1 LHHERLRSAGGA
13 AFVVAN
19 HLEKIA
25 MMTFGA
31 PIWFWAL
38 AVIPV
43 LALFF
48 ARAEQRGVERL
59 REFVSPRLLPQLAA
73 TVNRGRRVLRFGLLM
88 LGLAFAI
95 VSLARPQWGYI
106 YEDVKR
112 KGLDLLFAVDTS
124 RSMLSNDVQP
134 NRLERVK
141 LAAQDL
147 VNQLQGDRV
156 GLIAFAGRAFLQ
168 APLTIDYEA
177 EVESINDLDTKT
189 IPEGGTNIS
198 EAINLALNTFGKS
211 AAGNRALIIF
221 TDGEDLS
228 GDAAKMAKA
237 AADAGVRIF
246 TVGVGTPQGSLI
258 PVTSDDG
265 GTAFVK
271 DSAGQVVKSKLDEKR
286 LREIAQ
292 ATGGFYLHLDDGPR
306 TMSQLYS
313 QGLANMKA
321 ADIDARLG
329 RRPIERYEWPLGG
342 AMLALTMSIL
352 IGERKRVRVRARV
365 PRWSKIAVPATALIL
380 IFARPAFGAATGL
393 NLYREGKYNDAY
405 KSFQDDLQL
414 HPDSSQKEKI
424 EFDAGAAAFKM
435 GDYNKALQSF
445 SNALLSPDKGLQ
457 ENSHFNLGRTLEDR
471 ADMDQTNETTLKDLT
486 DAASHYES
494 TLRLNPKNEAAKANL
509 EEVRKKIERLKQH
522 PKQKP
527 TPPPQQQN
535 KKDKNQQQ
543 NGGEQNQDQQ
553 QSQSQSSSGKDQ
565 NQQQQQQQNQQ
576 AQSQNQSGSSQ
587 SKNSQDKSNRAQ
599 AKNEPQ
605 KNQQPQA
612 GETPSPSPGKGKDQQ
627 QANQPSPSPGK
638 GENKN
643 AQASPSPSAG
653 EQDRQ
658 SGRDQ
663 EQPEESPSPG
673 GGEDQMPPPSPG
685 EGEGGEG
692 SASPSATPTSSPQ
705 KKLAGEIKGANGD
718 QQPQNPQ
725 NAAQLAEA
733 ESEKEG
739 QMSEKQ
745 AELLLKSMKD
755 EEQRVQL
762 DERKVRRRVYN
773 DW

>member
-1 LHHERLRSAGGA
+1 
-13 AFVVAN
+13 
-19 HLEKIA
+19 
-25 MMTFGA
+25 MTFGA

-38 AVIPV
+38 LAIPLLAV
-43 LALFF
+43 LF
-48 ARAEQRGVERL
+48 ARAEHGGVARL
-59 REFVSPRLLPQLAA
+59 REFVSPRLLPQLAG
-73 TVNRGRRVLRFGLLM
+73 TLNRSRRVLRFALLM
-88 LGLAFAI
+88 LGLALAT

-147 VNQLQGDRV
+147 LNQLQGDRV
-156 GLIAFAGRAFLQ
+156 GLVAFAGRAFLQ

-177 EVESINDLDTKT
+177 AVESINDLDTKT

-198 EAINLALNTFGKS
+198 EAINLAVNTFGKS

-221 TDGEDLS
+221 TDGEELN
-228 GDAAKMAKA
+228 GDATKTAKA
-237 AADAGVRIF
+237 AADAGVKIF
-246 TVGVGTPQGSLI
+246 TIGVGTPQGSLI
-258 PVTSDDG
+258 PINSDDG

-271 DSAGQVVKSKLDEKR
+271 DSAGQVVKSKLDERR

-292 ATGGFYLHLDDGPR
+292 ATGGFYLHLDDGLR

-321 ADIDARLG
+321 AEIDARLS
-329 RRPIERYEWPLGG
+329 RRPIERYEWPLGA

-352 IGERKRVRVRARV
+352 IGERKRVRAGSRLL
-365 PRWSKIAVPATALIL
+365 RWSKVAVPATALLL
-380 IFARPAFGAATGL
+380 IFARPAFGTATGL

-405 KSFQDDLQL
+405 RSFEEDLKS
-414 HPDSSQKEKI
+414 HPDSSQKEKV
-424 EFDAGAAAFKM
+424 EFDAGAAAYKM

-445 SNALLSPDKGLQ
+445 SDALLSPDKGLQ

-471 ADMDQTNETTLKDLT
+471 ADMDETNESTLKDLT

-509 EEVRKKIERLKQH
+509 EEVKKKIERLKQH

-543 NGGEQNQDQQ
+543 NGGDQNQDQQ

-565 NQQQQQQQNQQ
+565 NQQQQQQNQQ
-576 AQSQNQSGSSQ
+576 AQSQNKSENNQSQKSEA
-587 SKNSQDKSNRAQ
+587 KSNQAQ

-605 KNQQPQA
+605 KNQQQQP
-612 GETPSPSPGKGKDQQ
+612 GESPSPSPGKDQPQ
-627 QANQPSPSPGK
+627 GNRPSPSPGK

-643 AQASPSPSAG
+643 APATASPSVG
-653 EQDRQ
+653 GQDRQ
-658 SGRDQ
+658 SSRDQ
-663 EQPEESPSPG
+663 EQPEESPTPG
-673 GGEDQMPPPSPG
+673 GGEEQMPSPSPGQG
-685 EGEGGEG
+685 EGEGEDTT
-692 SASPSATPTSSPQ
+692 PSATPTSSPQ
-705 KKLAGEIKGANGD
+705 KKLAGEIRGANGEKQPESS
-718 QQPQNPQ
+718 QQ
-725 NAAQLAEA
+725 AAQLAKA
-733 ESEKEG
+733 EPEKEG

-762 DERKVRRRVYN
+762 DERKVRRHVYN

>member
-1 LHHERLRSAGGA
+1 MS
-13 AFVVAN
+13 
-19 HLEKIA
+19 
-25 MMTFGA
+25 FGA

-38 AVIPV
+38 LAIPV
-43 LALFF
+43 LAVLF
-48 ARAEQRGVERL
+48 ARAEQRGVAKL

-73 TVNRGRRVLRFGLLM
+73 TVNRSRRVLRFALLM
-88 LGLAFAI
+88 LGLALAI

-134 NRLERVK
+134 SRLERVK

-177 EVESINDLDTKT
+177 AVESINDLDTKT

-198 EAINLALNTFGKS
+198 EAINLAVNTFGKS

-221 TDGEDLS
+221 TDGEELS
-228 GDAAKMAKA
+228 GDAAKTAKA

-246 TVGVGTPQGSLI
+246 TIGVGTPQGSLI
-258 PVTSDDG
+258 PINGDDG
-265 GTAFVK
+265 GMAFVK

-321 ADIDARLG
+321 AEIDARLG
-329 RRPIERYEWPLGG
+329 RRPIERYEWPLG
-342 AMLALTMSIL
+342 AALLALAMSIL
-352 IGERKRVRVRARV
+352 IGERKKVRVRAQL
-365 PRWSKIAVPATALIL
+365 PRWGKIAVPATALLL
-380 IFARPAFGAATGL
+380 IFARPVFGTATGL

-405 KSFQDDLQL
+405 QSFQQDLKS

-445 SNALLSPDKGLQ
+445 SDALLSPDKGLQ

-471 ADMDQTNETTLKDLT
+471 ADMDQTNDSTLKDLT

-509 EEVRKKIERLKQH
+509 EEVKKKIERLKQH

-543 NGGEQNQDQQ
+543 
-553 QSQSQSSSGKDQ
+553 SQSQSSSGKDQ
-565 NQQQQQQQNQQ
+565 NQQQQQNQQ

-587 SKNSQDKSNRAQ
+587 NQKSQDKSNQAQ

-605 KNQQPQA
+605 KNQQSQP
-612 GETPSPSPGKGKDQQ
+612 GESPTPSPGKDQQ
-627 QANQPSPSPGK
+627 QGNQPSPSPGK

-643 AQASPSPSAG
+643 ALATASPSVG
-653 EQDRQ
+653 GQDRQ
-658 SGRDQ
+658 SSRNQ
-663 EQPEESPSPG
+663 EQPEESPTPG
-673 GGEDQMPPPSPG
+673 GGEDQAPSPSPG
-685 EGEGGEG
+685 EGEGEGEN
-692 SASPSATPTSSPQ
+692 ATPSATPTSSPQ

-718 QQPQNPQ
+718 KQPESPQ
-725 NAAQLAEA
+725 EAAQFAETEA
-733 ESEKEG
+733 EKEG

-762 DERKVRRRVYN
+762 DERKVRRHVYN

>member
-1 LHHERLRSAGGA
+1 M
-13 AFVVAN
+13 N
-19 HLEKIA
+19 
-25 MMTFGA
+25 FGS
-31 PIWFWAL
+31 PGWFWAL
-38 AVIPV
+38 LAIPI
-43 LALFF
+43 LAILF
-48 ARAEQRGVERL
+48 ARAERRAVVRL
-59 REFVSPRLLPQLAA
+59 REFVSPKLLPQLSA
-73 TVNRGRRVLRFGLLM
+73 TVNRSHRVLRFGLLM
-88 LGLAFAI
+88 LGLALAM
-95 VSLARPQWGYI
+95 VSLARPQVGYV
-106 YEDVKR
+106 YEDVQR

-141 LAAQDL
+141 LAGQDL

-211 AAGNRALIIF
+211 AAGNHALIIF
-221 TDGEDLS
+221 TDGEELS
-228 GDAAKMAKA
+228 GDAAKVAKA
-237 AADAGVRIF
+237 AAEAGVRIF

-292 ATGGFYLHLDDGPR
+292 AAGGFYLHLDDGPR

-329 RRPIERYEWPLGG
+329 RRPIERYEWPLGA
-342 AMLALTMSIL
+342 AMFALTMSIL
-352 IGERKRVRVRARV
+352 IGERKQVRVRSPL
-365 PRWSKIAVPATALIL
+365 PRWSKIAVPATALL
-380 IFARPAFGAATGL
+380 FIFAGPVFGTATGL

-405 KSFQDDLQL
+405 QSFQQDLNS
-414 HPDSSQKEKI
+414 HPDSSEKEKI

-445 SNALLSPDKGLQ
+445 SDSLLSSDKALQ

-471 ADMDQTNETTLKDLT
+471 ADMDETNDNTLKDLT

-543 NGGEQNQDQQ
+543 NGGDQNQDQQ
-553 QSQSQSSSGKDQ
+553 QSQSSSGKDQ
-565 NQQQQQQQNQQ
+565 NQNQQQQQQNQQ

-587 SKNSQDKSNRAQ
+587 SKNSQDKSNQAQ

-605 KNQQPQA
+605 KNQQPQP
-612 GETPSPSPGKGKDQQ
+612 GESPSPSPGKGQQ
-627 QANQPSPSPGK
+627 QTNQPSPAPGK

-643 AQASPSPSAG
+643 ALATASPSAG
-653 EQDRQ
+653 GQDRQ
-658 SGRDQ
+658 SSRNQ

-673 GGEDQMPPPSPG
+673 GGEDQMPSPSPG
-685 EGEGGEG
+685 EGEGEGEN
-692 SASPSATPTSSPQ
+692 ATPSATPTSSPQ

-718 QQPQNPQ
+718 KQPESPQQ
-725 NAAQLAEA
+725 AAQLGGAEP
-733 ESEKEG
+733 EKEG

-762 DERKVRRRVYN
+762 DERKVRRHVYN

>member
-1 LHHERLRSAGGA
+1 MS
-13 AFVVAN
+13 
-19 HLEKIA
+19 
-25 MMTFGA
+25 FGA

-38 AVIPV
+38 LAIPV
-43 LALFF
+43 LAVLF
-48 ARAEQRGVERL
+48 ARAEQRGVTKL

-73 TVNRGRRVLRFGLLM
+73 TVNRSRRVLRFALLM
-88 LGLAFAI
+88 LGLALAI

-177 EVESINDLDTKT
+177 AVESINDLDTKT

-198 EAINLALNTFGKS
+198 EAINLAVNTFGKS

-221 TDGEDLS
+221 TDGEELN
-228 GDAAKMAKA
+228 GDAAKTAKSA
-237 AADAGVRIF
+237 TDAGVRIF

-258 PVTSDDG
+258 PINSDDG

-286 LREIAQ
+286 LHEIAQ
-292 ATGGFYLHLDDGPR
+292 ISGGFYLHLDDGPR

-329 RRPIERYEWPLGG
+329 RRPIERYEWPLGA

-352 IGERKRVRVRARV
+352 IGERKKVHVRARS
-365 PRWSKIAVPATALIL
+365 PRWSKIAVPATALL
-380 IFARPAFGAATGL
+380 FIFAGPVFGTATGL

-405 KSFQDDLQL
+405 QSFQQDLNS
-414 HPDSSQKEKI
+414 HPDSSEKEKI

-445 SNALLSPDKGLQ
+445 SDSLLSSDKALQ

-471 ADMDQTNETTLKDLT
+471 ADMDETNDNTLKDLT

-543 NGGEQNQDQQ
+543 NGGDQNQDQQ

-565 NQQQQQQQNQQ
+565 NQQQQQQNQQ

-587 SKNSQDKSNRAQ
+587 SKNSQDKSNQAQ

-605 KNQQPQA
+605 KNQQPQP
-612 GETPSPSPGKGKDQQ
+612 GESPSPSPGKGQQ
-627 QANQPSPSPGK
+627 QTNQPSPAPGK

-643 AQASPSPSAG
+643 ALATASPSAG
-653 EQDRQ
+653 GQDRQ
-658 SGRDQ
+658 SSRNQ

-673 GGEDQMPPPSPG
+673 GGEDQMPSPSPG
-685 EGEGGEG
+685 EGEGEGEN
-692 SASPSATPTSSPQ
+692 ATPSATPTSSPQ

-718 QQPQNPQ
+718 KQPQSPQ
-725 NAAQLAEA
+725 QAAQLGGAEP
-733 ESEKEG
+733 EKEG

-762 DERKVRRRVYN
+762 DERKVRRHVYN

>member
-1 LHHERLRSAGGA
+1 
-13 AFVVAN
+13 
-19 HLEKIA
+19 
-25 MMTFGA
+25 MTFGE

-38 AVIPV
+38 LAIPV
-43 LALFF
+43 LAVLF
-48 ARAEQRGVERL
+48 ARAEQRGVARL
-59 REFVSPRLLPQLAA
+59 RQFVSPRLLPQLAA
-73 TVNRGRRVLRFGLLM
+73 TVNRARRALRFGLLM
-88 LGLAFAI
+88 LGLALAI
-95 VSLARPQWGYI
+95 ISLARPQWGYV

-124 RSMLSNDVQP
+124 RSMLSNDVPP

-198 EAINLALNTFGKS
+198 EAINLATNTFGKS

-221 TDGEDLS
+221 TDGEELS
-228 GDAAKMAKA
+228 GDAAKTAKA
-237 AADAGVRIF
+237 AADTGVKIF
-246 TVGVGTPQGSLI
+246 TIGVGTPQGSLI
-258 PVTSDDG
+258 PVNSDDG

-306 TMSQLYS
+306 TMAQLYS

-329 RRPIERYEWPLGG
+329 RRPIERYEWPLGA

-352 IGERKRVRVRARV
+352 IGERKRVRTRSRL
-365 PRWSKIAVPATALIL
+365 PRWSKIAVPATALLL
-380 IFARPAFGAATGL
+380 IFAKPVFGTATGL
-393 NLYREGKYNDAY
+393 NLYRDGKYNDAY
-405 KSFQDDLQL
+405 KSFQEDLQS

-424 EFDAGAAAFKM
+424 EFDSGAAAFKM

-445 SNALLSPDKGLQ
+445 SNALLSPNKGLQ

-471 ADMDQTNETTLKDLT
+471 ADLDQANETTLKDLT

-494 TLRLNPKNEAAKANL
+494 TLQLNPKNEAAKANL
-509 EEVRKKIERLKQH
+509 EEVKKKIERLKQH

-527 TPPPQQQN
+527 TPPPQQQQ
-535 KKDKNQQQ
+535 KKQDQKQ
-543 NGGEQNQDQQ
+543 NGDQQNQDQQ
-553 QSQSQSSSGKDQ
+553 EQSRSSSGKDQ
-565 NQQQQQQQNQQ
+565 NQQQQQQRQNQQ
-576 AQSQNQSGSSQ
+576 PQSQNQSGNSEQPPQ
-587 SKNSQDKSNRAQ
+587 SPQEAAEMAQ
-599 AKNEPQ
+599 AE
-605 KNQQPQA
+605 
-612 GETPSPSPGKGKDQQ
+612 
-627 QANQPSPSPGK
+627 
-638 GENKN
+638 
-643 AQASPSPSAG
+643 
-653 EQDRQ
+653 
-658 SGRDQ
+658 
-663 EQPEESPSPG
+663 
-673 GGEDQMPPPSPG
+673 
-685 EGEGGEG
+685 
-692 SASPSATPTSSPQ
+692 
-705 KKLAGEIKGANGD
+705 L
-718 QQPQNPQ
+718 
-725 NAAQLAEA
+725 
-733 ESEKEG
+733 EKEG
-739 QMSEKQ
+739 EMSEKQ

-762 DERKVRRRVYN
+762 DERRVRRHVYN

>member
-1 LHHERLRSAGGA
+1 MS
-13 AFVVAN
+13 
-19 HLEKIA
+19 
-25 MMTFGA
+25 FGA
-31 PIWFWAL
+31 PIWFWGL
-38 AVIPV
+38 LVIPV
-43 LALFF
+43 VSLLF
-48 ARAEQRGVERL
+48 ARAEQRGIARL

-73 TVNRGRRVLRFGLLM
+73 TVNRSRRVLRFDVLM

-198 EAINLALNTFGKS
+198 EAINLAVNTFGKS

-221 TDGEDLS
+221 TDGEELS

-237 AADAGVRIF
+237 AADPGVRIF
-246 TVGVGTPQGSLI
+246 TIGVGTPEGSLI
-258 PVTSDDG
+258 PVKSDDG
-265 GTAFVK
+265 ETAFVK
-271 DSAGQVVKSKLDEKR
+271 DSAGQIVKSKLDEKR

-292 ATGGFYLHLDDGPR
+292 ATGGFYLHLADGPR
-306 TMSQLYS
+306 TMSQLYT

-321 ADIDARLG
+321 AEIDARLG
-329 RRPIERYEWPLGG
+329 RRPIERYEWPLGA

-352 IGERKRVRVRARV
+352 IGERKRVRVRARL
-365 PRWSKIAVPATALIL
+365 PRWSKIAVPATALLL
-380 IFARPAFGAATGL
+380 IFARPAFGTATGL

-405 KSFQDDLQL
+405 KSFQEDLQS
-414 HPDSSQKEKI
+414 HPDSSQKEKV

-471 ADMDQTNETTLKDLT
+471 ADMDQTNETTLKDLI

-509 EEVRKKIERLKQH
+509 EEVKKKIERLKQH

-543 NGGEQNQDQQ
+543 NGGGQNQDQQ
-553 QSQSQSSSGKDQ
+553 QSQSQGSSGKDQ
-565 NQQQQQQQNQQ
+565 NQQQQNQQ
-576 AQSQNQSGSSQ
+576 AQSQNQSGND
-587 SKNSQDKSNRAQ
+587 KNSQDKSNQAQ

-605 KNQQPQA
+605 KNQRSKP
-612 GETPSPSPGKGKDQQ
+612 GESPTPSPSPGQNKQ
-627 QANQPSPSPGK
+627 QANQPSPAPGK
-638 GENKN
+638 GESKN
-643 AQASPSPSAG
+643 ASATPSPSAG
-653 EQDRQ
+653 GQDRQ
-658 SGRDQ
+658 SSREQ
-663 EQPEESPSPG
+663 EQPEESPSPD
-673 GGEDQMPPPSPG
+673 GGEEQTPSPPPG
-685 EGEGGEG
+685 EGEGEGEN
-692 SASPSATPTSSPQ
+692 ATPSAFPTSSPQ

-718 QQPQNPQ
+718 KQPESPQQT
-725 NAAQLAEA
+725 AQLAEA
-733 ESEKEG
+733 EPEKEG

-762 DERKVRRRVYN
+762 DERKVRRHVYN

>member
-1 LHHERLRSAGGA
+1 MS
-13 AFVVAN
+13 
-19 HLEKIA
+19 
-25 MMTFGA
+25 FGA

-38 AVIPV
+38 LAIPV
-43 LALFF
+43 LAVLF
-48 ARAEQRGVERL
+48 ARAEQRGVTKL

-73 TVNRGRRVLRFGLLM
+73 TVNRSRRVLRFALLM
-88 LGLAFAI
+88 LGLALAI

-177 EVESINDLDTKT
+177 AVESINDLDTKT

-198 EAINLALNTFGKS
+198 EAINLAVNTFGKS

-221 TDGEDLS
+221 TDGEELN
-228 GDAAKMAKA
+228 GDAAKTAKS

-258 PVTSDDG
+258 PINSDDG

-286 LREIAQ
+286 LHEIAQ
-292 ATGGFYLHLDDGPR
+292 ISGGFYLHLDDGPR

-329 RRPIERYEWPLGG
+329 RRPIERYEWPLGA

-352 IGERKRVRVRARV
+352 IGERKKVHVRARS
-365 PRWSKIAVPATALIL
+365 PRWSKIAVPATALL
-380 IFARPAFGAATGL
+380 FIFAGPVFGTATGL

-405 KSFQDDLQL
+405 QSFQQDLNS
-414 HPDSSQKEKI
+414 HPDSSEKEKI

-445 SNALLSPDKGLQ
+445 SDSLLSSDKALQ

-471 ADMDQTNETTLKDLT
+471 ADMDETNDNTLKDLT

-543 NGGEQNQDQQ
+543 NGGDQNQDQQ

-565 NQQQQQQQNQQ
+565 NQQQQQQNQQ

-587 SKNSQDKSNRAQ
+587 SKNSQDKSNQAQ

-605 KNQQPQA
+605 KNQQPQP
-612 GETPSPSPGKGKDQQ
+612 GESPSPSPGKGQQ
-627 QANQPSPSPGK
+627 QTNQPSPAPGK

-643 AQASPSPSAG
+643 ALATASPSAG
-653 EQDRQ
+653 GQDRQ
-658 SGRDQ
+658 SSRNQ

-673 GGEDQMPPPSPG
+673 GGEDQMPSPSPG
-685 EGEGGEG
+685 EGEGEGEN
-692 SASPSATPTSSPQ
+692 ATPSATPTSSPQ

-718 QQPQNPQ
+718 KQPESPQQ
-725 NAAQLAEA
+725 AAQLGGAEP
-733 ESEKEG
+733 EKER

-762 DERKVRRRVYN
+762 DERKVRRHVYN

>member
-1 LHHERLRSAGGA
+1 MS
-13 AFVVAN
+13 
-19 HLEKIA
+19 
-25 MMTFGA
+25 FGA

-38 AVIPV
+38 LAIPV
-43 LALFF
+43 LAVLF
-48 ARAEQRGVERL
+48 ARAEQRGVTKL

-73 TVNRGRRVLRFGLLM
+73 TVNRSRRVLRFALLM
-88 LGLAFAI
+88 LGLALAI

-177 EVESINDLDTKT
+177 AVESINDLDTKT

-198 EAINLALNTFGKS
+198 EAINLAVNTFGKS

-221 TDGEDLS
+221 TDGEELN
-228 GDAAKMAKA
+228 GDAAKTAKS

-258 PVTSDDG
+258 PINSDDG

-286 LREIAQ
+286 LHEIAQ
-292 ATGGFYLHLDDGPR
+292 ISGGFYLHLDDGPR

-329 RRPIERYEWPLGG
+329 RRPIERYEWPLGA

-352 IGERKRVRVRARV
+352 IGERKKVHVRARS
-365 PRWSKIAVPATALIL
+365 PRWSKIAVPATALL
-380 IFARPAFGAATGL
+380 FIFAGPVFGTATGL

-405 KSFQDDLQL
+405 QSFQQDLNS
-414 HPDSSQKEKI
+414 HPDSSEKEKI

-445 SNALLSPDKGLQ
+445 SDSLLSSDKALQ

-471 ADMDQTNETTLKDLT
+471 ADMDETNDNTLKDLT

-543 NGGEQNQDQQ
+543 NGGDQNQDQQ

-565 NQQQQQQQNQQ
+565 NQQQQQQNQQ

-587 SKNSQDKSNRAQ
+587 SKNSQDKSNQAQ

-605 KNQQPQA
+605 KNQQPQP
-612 GETPSPSPGKGKDQQ
+612 GESPSPSPGKGQQ
-627 QANQPSPSPGK
+627 QTNQPSPAPGK

-643 AQASPSPSAG
+643 ALATASPSAG
-653 EQDRQ
+653 GQDRQ
-658 SGRDQ
+658 SSRNQ

-673 GGEDQMPPPSPG
+673 GGEDQMPSPSPG
-685 EGEGGEG
+685 EGEGEGEN
-692 SASPSATPTSSPQ
+692 ATPSATPTSSPQ
-705 KKLAGEIKGANGD
+705 KKLAGEIKGVNGD
-718 QQPQNPQ
+718 KQPESPQQ
-725 NAAQLAEA
+725 AAQLGGAEP
-733 ESEKEG
+733 EKEG

-762 DERKVRRRVYN
+762 DERKVRRHVYN

>member
-1 LHHERLRSAGGA
+1 MS
-13 AFVVAN
+13 
-19 HLEKIA
+19 
-25 MMTFGA
+25 FGA

-38 AVIPV
+38 LAIPV
-43 LALFF
+43 LAVLF
-48 ARAEQRGVERL
+48 ARAEQRGVTKL

-73 TVNRGRRVLRFGLLM
+73 TVNRSRRVLRFALVM
-88 LGLAFAI
+88 LGLTLAV

-177 EVESINDLDTKT
+177 AVESINDLDTKT

-198 EAINLALNTFGKS
+198 EAINLAVNTFGKS

-221 TDGEDLS
+221 TDGEELN
-228 GDAAKMAKA
+228 GDAAKTAKS

-258 PVTSDDG
+258 PINSDDG

-286 LREIAQ
+286 LREVAQ

-329 RRPIERYEWPLGG
+329 RRPIERYEWPLGA

-352 IGERKRVRVRARV
+352 IGERKRVHVRARS
-365 PRWSKIAVPATALIL
+365 PRWSKIAVPATALL
-380 IFARPAFGAATGL
+380 FIFAGPVFGTATGL

-405 KSFQDDLQL
+405 QSFQQDLNS
-414 HPDSSQKEKI
+414 HPDSSEKEKI

-445 SNALLSPDKGLQ
+445 SDSLLSSDKALQ

-471 ADMDQTNETTLKDLT
+471 ADMDETNDNTLKDLT

-543 NGGEQNQDQQ
+543 NGDQNQDQQ
-553 QSQSQSSSGKDQ
+553 QSQSSSGKDQ
-565 NQQQQQQQNQQ
+565 NQQQQQQNQQ

-587 SKNSQDKSNRAQ
+587 SKNSQDKSNQAQ

-605 KNQQPQA
+605 KNQQPQP
-612 GETPSPSPGKGKDQQ
+612 GESPSPSPGKDQQ
-627 QANQPSPSPGK
+627 QTNQPSPAPGK

-643 AQASPSPSAG
+643 APATASPSAG
-653 EQDRQ
+653 GQDRQ
-658 SGRDQ
+658 SSRNQ

-673 GGEDQMPPPSPG
+673 GGEDQMPSPSPG
-685 EGEGGEG
+685 EGEGEGEN
-692 SASPSATPTSSPQ
+692 ATPSATPTSSPQ

-718 QQPQNPQ
+718 KQPESPQQ
-725 NAAQLAEA
+725 AAQLGGAEP
-733 ESEKEG
+733 EKEG

-762 DERKVRRRVYN
+762 DERKVRRHVYN

>member
-1 LHHERLRSAGGA
+1 MS
-13 AFVVAN
+13 
-19 HLEKIA
+19 
-25 MMTFGA
+25 FGA

-38 AVIPV
+38 LAIPV
-43 LALFF
+43 LAVLF
-48 ARAEQRGVERL
+48 ARAEQRGVEKL

-73 TVNRGRRVLRFGLLM
+73 TVNRSRRVLRFALVM
-88 LGLAFAI
+88 LGLALAI

-112 KGLDLLFAVDTS
+112 KALDLLFAVDTS

-177 EVESINDLDTKT
+177 AVESINDLDTKT

-198 EAINLALNTFGKS
+198 EAINLAVNTFGKS

-221 TDGEDLS
+221 TDGEELN
-228 GDAAKMAKA
+228 GDAAKTAKS

-258 PVTSDDG
+258 PINSDNG

-286 LREIAQ
+286 LHAIAQ
-292 ATGGFYLHLDDGPR
+292 VSGGFYLHLNDGPR

-313 QGLANMKA
+313 QGLANMKS

-329 RRPIERYEWPLGG
+329 RRAIERYEWPLGA
-342 AMLALTMSIL
+342 AMLALTISIL
-352 IGERKRVRVRARV
+352 IGERKKVHVRARS
-365 PRWSKIAVPATALIL
+365 PRWSKIAVPATALLL
-380 IFARPAFGAATGL
+380 IFAGPVFGTATGL

-405 KSFQDDLQL
+405 QSFQQDLKS
-414 HPDSSQKEKI
+414 HPDSSEKEKI

-445 SNALLSPDKGLQ
+445 SDSLLSSDKALQ

-471 ADMDQTNETTLKDLT
+471 ADMDETNDKTLKDLT

-509 EEVRKKIERLKQH
+509 EEVRKKIERLKRH

-543 NGGEQNQDQQ
+543 DGGDQNQDQH

-565 NQQQQQQQNQQ
+565 NQQQQQNQQ

-587 SKNSQDKSNRAQ
+587 SKNSQDKSNQAQ

-605 KNQQPQA
+605 KNQQPQP
-612 GETPSPSPGKGKDQQ
+612 GESPSPSPGKDQQ
-627 QANQPSPSPGK
+627 QTNQPSPAPGK

-643 AQASPSPSAG
+643 APATASPSAG
-653 EQDRQ
+653 GQDRQ
-658 SGRDQ
+658 SSRNQ

-673 GGEDQMPPPSPG
+673 GGEDQMPSPSPG
-685 EGEGGEG
+685 EGEGEGEN
-692 SASPSATPTSSPQ
+692 ATPSATPTSSPQ

-718 QQPQNPQ
+718 KQPESPQQ
-725 NAAQLAEA
+725 AAQLDGAEP
-733 ESEKEG
+733 EKEG

-762 DERKVRRRVYN
+762 DERKVRRHVYN